1 MQIYYQWQ
9 WYTDFGHTIW
19 AHYRVCKKMKD
30 RFYYGHHLFFK
41 CKYNIKSSSCH
52 PKTGQDMAKIQKKFY
67 NSQMHAVIFVEI
79 LMHSLKVR
87 KNIYEKL
94 PPPKIALLGTPY
106 SVSQAIYF
114 LEYFLQSRELFSR
127 IGGFT
132 G

>member
-1 MQIYYQWQ
+1 
-9 WYTDFGHTIW
+9 
-19 AHYRVCKKMKD
+19 
-30 RFYYGHHLFFK
+30 
-41 CKYNIKSSSCH
+41 
-52 PKTGQDMAKIQKKFY
+52 
-67 NSQMHAVIFVEI
+67 MHAVIFVEI